1 MPNPPLIYLND
12 EGPAFWFLNN
22 LVTIKATTESTAGAY
37 SLNHHLLAPTA
48 STPYHLHKNED
59 EAFYVLDGLFTFFVN
74 GEKTTVGPGG
84 YVYGPR
90 NVPHGFR
97 NESGRPATVL
107 VLAMPGDSFTNF
119 VMEMG
124 EPATERT
131 LPTPT
136 MPNMQKLAALA
147 TKYEMEI
154 FGPLP
159 D

>member
-1 MPNPPLIYLND
+1 
-12 EGPAFWFLNN
+12 
-22 LVTIKATTESTAGAY
+22 
-37 SLNHHLLAPTA
+37 
-48 STPYHLHKNED
+48 
-59 EAFYVLDGLFTFFVN
+59 VN
-74 GEKTTVGPGG
+74 GQKTTVGPGG

-107 VLAMPGDSFTNF
+107 VIAMPGDSFTNF

-124 EPATERT
+124 EPAKERA

-136 MPNMQKLAALA
+136 APDMKKLSALA

-159 D
+159 N